1 MKIVVD
7 IAHPAHVNFFKKALR
22 ILSAQGHE
30 ILITGLRRGKLP
42 GILENEL
49 GEYPITYV
57 GKHTGTKYSII
68 YEANIKK
75 FFNLFFFALKHKPDF
90 GLSVGSF
97 NLGAVLSIFGKPNLQ
112 FDDDPERPMN
122 VFLEKMTSTRL
133 FFPPITETAGN
144 VETMNALKEWAY
156 LTPKYFKAGT
166 GELSRY
172 SLEPGNY
179 IFVREVS
186 CGSLN
191 YQDQQAN
198 IVASFSDKFP
208 EGMPVLLSLEDKE
221 TISQYPKDWILLE
234 EPVKD
239 IHSLIYHS
247 RMLVSSGDSMARE
260 ASMLGVPSLY
270 CGIREMKANQLMEKK
285 NMLFRATPNE
295 APELMRKIIS
305 GELKV
310 QEQQAFREELLHQ
323 WDDIT
328 EFILSQIQKYRK
340 DRPGLVLSPES

>member
-1 MKIVVD
+1 MKIIVD

-22 ILSAQGHE
+22 ILSDEGHE

-42 GILENEL
+42 RILENEL
-49 GEYPITYV
+49 GEYPIHYV
-57 GKHTGTKYSII
+57 GKHTGSKFSII

-97 NLGAVLSIFGKPNLQ
+97 NLGAVMKLFGKPNLQ
-112 FDDDPERPMN
+112 FDDDPERPIN
-122 VFLEKMTSTRL
+122 VLLEKLTSTRL
-133 FFPPITETAGN
+133 FFPPITAEEGN
-144 VETMNALKEWAY
+144 VETMKALKEWAY
-156 LTPKYFKAGT
+156 LTPKYFREST
-166 GELSRY
+166 DELSRY

-191 YQDQQAN
+191 YQDQDAN

-208 EGMPVLLSLEDKE
+208 KDMPVLLSLEDKE
-221 TISQYPKDWILLE
+221 TIGQYPKDWILLE
-234 EPVKD
+234 EPVED

-247 RMLVSSGDSMARE
+247 RLLVSSGDSMARE

-270 CGIREMKANQLMEKK
+270 CGIREMKANKLMMDR
-285 NMLFRATPNE
+285 NMLFKAMPNE
-295 APELMRKIIS
+295 APAIMESIIN
-305 GELKV
+305 GDVQV
-310 QEQQAFREELLHQ
+310 QEQAAFRQQLLKE

-328 EFILSQIQKYRK
+328 EFIISQIYKYRK
-340 DRPGLVLSPES
+340 PAAAPRLAQG

>member
-22 ILSAQGHE
+22 ILSGQGHE

-42 GILENEL
+42 RILENEL

-57 GKHTGTKYSII
+57 GKHTGSKFSII

-75 FFNLFFFALKHKPDF
+75 FFNLFFFVLKHKPDF

-97 NLGAVLSIFGKPNLQ
+97 NLGAVMKMFGKPNLQ
-112 FDDDPERPMN
+112 FDDDPERGVN

-144 VETMNALKEWAY
+144 VETMKALKEWAY
-156 LTPKYFKAGT
+156 LTPKYFKADT
-166 GELSRY
+166 GELSSY
-172 SLEPGNY
+172 SLEPGNF

-191 YQDQQAN
+191 YQDQDSN
-198 IVASFSDKFP
+198 IVASFSEKFP
-208 EGMPVLLSLEDKE
+208 EGMPVLLSLEDKH
-221 TISQYPKDWILLE
+221 TIDQYPKDWILLE

-260 ASMLGVPSLY
+260 AAMLGVPSIY
-270 CGIREMKANQLMEKK
+270 CGIREMKANRLMEEK
-285 NMLFRATPNE
+285 NMLFKASPQE
-295 APELMRKIIS
+295 APELMKKVIS
-305 GELKV
+305 GELKIK
-310 QEQQAFREELLHQ
+310 EQQAFRNELLNQ

-328 EFILSQIQKYRK
+328 EFIISQVYKYK
-340 DRPGLVLSPES
+340 KGSPMASLVQG